1 MSKYAVT
8 AGVQD
13 SPVKTVL
20 YGPEGIGKSTF
31 ASHFPNPVF
40 IDTEGGTKRLNV
52 ARLPQPTSWAMLL
65 DEVAEVRKGS
75 IPCGTLV
82 IDTADWAERLCIQA
96 VCAKAKVNGIEDFG
110 YGKGY
115 TYVKEEFGK
124 LLDALEEVLQAGH
137 NVVVLAHA
145 AITKF
150 EQPDAVGNYDRWSM
164 KTSKQVAPLLRE
176 WCDMLLFAN
185 YKTVV
190 EKVSDGKNAKSKAS
204 GGRRVLYTAHH
215 PCWDAKNR
223 FDLPE
228 EVPFDYAS
236 IAACIPGSSAQKAPS
251 QRELAAKQTEGV
263 PVPKAE
269 ADILPSQQ
277 QEAKPVAQ
285 PQPAPLQES
294 SEKNVLLSLGVPE
307 KLAALM
313 SANKVSCEE
322 LQGVV
327 GKRGY
332 FPEDMD
338 LLQPCGR
345 HRTQGCQYYCLSLR
359 PRGVRQHGAGQAAG
373 YHQAAGTALCGAGLL
388 WRQERPRHREGG
400 CPGLRR
406 VPQAC
411 GLSLFRLPE
420 KRPDH
425 RPAEPQPFPP
435 FPDARHPA
443 R

>member
-8 AGVQD
+8 TGIQNA
-13 SPVKTVL
+13 PVKTVL

-31 ASHFPNPVF
+31 ASYFPDPVF

-52 ARLPQPTSWAMLL
+52 KRLPQPTSWTMLL

-75 IPCGTLV
+75 VPCGTLV

-190 EKVSDGKNAKSKAS
+190 EKVGDGKNAKSKAS

-228 EVPFDYAS
+228 GYPLTMPALPPASPALCLHRHRNRNRSRVPSRKPTSCPARS
-236 IAACIPGSSAQKAPS
+236 RKQSRWLSRSPHRCRKAPRKMFCS
-251 QRELAAKQTEGV
+251 VWACRK
-263 PVPKAE
+263 
-269 ADILPSQQ
+269 SW
-277 QEAKPVAQ
+277 
-285 PQPAPLQES
+285 PL
-294 SEKNVLLSLGVPE
+294 
-307 KLAALM
+307 
-313 SANKVSCEE
+313 
-322 LQGVV
+322 
-327 GKRGY
+327 
-332 FPEDMD
+332 
-338 LLQPCGR
+338 
-345 HRTQGCQYYCLSLR
+345 
-359 PRGVRQHGAGQAAG
+359 
-373 YHQAAGTALCGAGLL
+373 
-388 WRQERPRHREGG
+388 
-400 CPGLRR
+400 
-406 VPQAC
+406 
-411 GLSLFRLPE
+411 
-420 KRPDH
+420 
-425 RPAEPQPFPP
+425 
-435 FPDARHPA
+435 
-443 R
+443 

>member
-1 MSKYAVT
+1 MSKYAIT

-52 ARLPQPTSWAMLL
+52 KRLPQPTSWAMLL

-75 IPCGTLV
+75 VPCGTLV

-124 LLDALEEVLQAGH
+124 LLDALEDVLQAGH

-190 EKVSDGKNAKSKAS
+190 EKVGDGKNAKSKAS

-236 IAACIPGSSAQKAPS
+236 IAACIPGAMSAQAPKPELQPRS
-251 QRELAAKQTEGV
+251 QPKPQSAPEEDILPAPAPQPEPPAET
-263 PVPKAE
+263 VPKA
-269 ADILPSQQ
+269 
-277 QEAKPVAQ
+277 
-285 PQPAPLQES
+285 
-294 SEKNVLLSLGVPE
+294 LLVPDLIALGVPE
-307 KLAALM
+307 KLAPLM
-313 SANKVSCEE
+313 SANNVTPEE
-322 LQGVV
+322 LQAVV

-332 FPEDMD
+332 FPEDMPIRDYPADFVEGCLVAAWPQVLQMVLDSRD
-338 LLQPCGR
+338 L
-345 HRTQGCQYYCLSLR
+345 
-359 PRGVRQHGAGQAAG
+359 
-373 YHQAAGTALCGAGLL
+373 
-388 WRQERPRHREGG
+388 
-400 CPGLRR
+400 
-406 VPQAC
+406 
-411 GLSLFRLPE
+411 
-420 KRPDH
+420 
-425 RPAEPQPFPP
+425 PF
-435 FPDARHPA
+435 
-443 R
+443 

>member
-8 AGVQD
+8 AGVQ
-13 SPVKTVL
+13 SAPVKTVL

-52 ARLPQPTSWAMLL
+52 KRLPQPTSWAMLL
-65 DEVAEVRKGS
+65 DEVAEVRKGN

-185 YKTVV
+185 YKTFSIAVDD
-190 EKVSDGKNAKSKAS
+190 KGKKRKAQGGERVMYTSHNA
-204 GGRRVLYTAHH
+204 
-215 PCWDAKNR
+215 CWDAKNR
-223 FDLPE
+223 FGLPD
-228 EVPFDYAS
+228 EVPFDYKVIQSIIEQGKAS
-236 IAACIPGSSAQKAPS
+236 ADMKPYKAAEVPKTASAPEPVPEAPKPTTPEEVTGEQMNLPLDEPPKTPDPAGENSLDPEIPKAL
-251 QRELAAKQTEGV
+251 RDLMETYHVDEWDVENVVEAKGYV
-263 PVPKAE
+263 PVGTKIK
-269 ADILPSQQ
+269 DYD
-277 QEAKPVAQ
+277 
-285 PQPAPLQES
+285 
-294 SEKNVLLSLGVPE
+294 
-307 KLAALM
+307 
-313 SANKVSCEE
+313 
-322 LQGVV
+322 VV
-327 GKRGY
+327 NPGII
-332 FPEDMD
+332 E
-338 LLQPCGR
+338 
-345 HRTQGCQYYCLSLR
+345 
-359 PRGVRQHGAGQAAG
+359 
-373 YHQAAGTALCGAGLL
+373 GLL
-388 WRQERPRHREGG
+388 VACWDQVYAAIKEMKEKQEI
-400 CPGLRR
+400 
-406 VPQAC
+406 
-411 GLSLFRLPE
+411 
-420 KRPDH
+420 
-425 RPAEPQPFPP
+425 PFN
-435 FPDARHPA
+435 
-443 R
+443 

>member
-52 ARLPQPTSWAMLL
+52 KRLPQPTSWAMLL

-75 IPCGTLV
+75 VPCGTLV

-96 VCAKAKVNGIEDFG
+96 VCARAKVNGIEDFG

-115 TYVKEEFGK
+115 TYVKEEFAK
-124 LLDALEEVLQAGH
+124 LLDALEEVLNAGH

-190 EKVSDGKNAKSKAS
+190 EKVGDGKNAKSKAS

-223 FDLPE
+223 FGLLE
-228 EVPFDYAS
+228 EVPFEYAS
-236 IAACIPGSSAQKAPS
+236 IAACIPGAMSAQAPKPEPQPRS
-251 QRELAAKQTEGV
+251 Q
-263 PVPKAE
+263 PKPQSAPE
-269 ADILPSQQ
+269 EDILPSP
-277 QEAKPVAQ
+277 APQ
-285 PQPAPLQES
+285 PQPPREEVPPA
-294 SEKNVLLSLGVPE
+294 LLTPDLIALGVPE
-307 KLAALM
+307 KLAPLM
-313 SANKVSCEE
+313 SANNVTPEE
-322 LQGVV
+322 LQAVV

-332 FPEDMD
+332 FPEDMPIRDYPADFVEGCLVAAWPQVFQMVLDSRD
-338 LLQPCGR
+338 L
-345 HRTQGCQYYCLSLR
+345 
-359 PRGVRQHGAGQAAG
+359 
-373 YHQAAGTALCGAGLL
+373 
-388 WRQERPRHREGG
+388 
-400 CPGLRR
+400 
-406 VPQAC
+406 
-411 GLSLFRLPE
+411 
-420 KRPDH
+420 
-425 RPAEPQPFPP
+425 PF
-435 FPDARHPA
+435 
-443 R
+443 